1 LPDQKI
7 RLTDPLSLLRR
18 SRQKSA
24 AAAETMHSESSRFH
38 AHRFTFGGV
47 IAERVYTVETHH
59 KVFPVFV
66 CSLASS
72 RIKMCS
78 IIVHAHVRIYISS
91 INATFCT
98 APALVPLTRDTNRHL
113 RAAHHTRRQREPPKH
128 RYVDGKSSAGK
139 WISEPASPS
148 DPSSAHRCP
157 QTNDSA
163 NCIYALYCEVLFH
176 GLLLRCSF
184 YHCVWSVITAHNRT
198 PEKRDNNYSAH
209 PVTPTMC
216 LRSIFKL

>member
-1 LPDQKI
+1 VVRYLPDQKI

-78 IIVHAHVRIYISS
+78 IIVHAHVRIYIYQFYQRNVLHRPRPCPAYAWYKLSS
-91 INATFCT
+91 PCGASHTT
-98 APALVPLTRDTNRHL
+98 AAGASETSL
-113 RAAHHTRRQREPPKH
+113 RRRQVLGRQ
-128 RYVDGKSSAGK
+128 VDQRT
-139 WISEPASPS
+139 SES
-148 DPSSAHRCP
+148 
-157 QTNDSA
+157 
-163 NCIYALYCEVLFH
+163 
-176 GLLLRCSF
+176 
-184 YHCVWSVITAHNRT
+184 VW
-198 PEKRDNNYSAH
+198 PEFGAPLSTDKR
-209 PVTPTMC
+209 
-216 LRSIFKL
+216 